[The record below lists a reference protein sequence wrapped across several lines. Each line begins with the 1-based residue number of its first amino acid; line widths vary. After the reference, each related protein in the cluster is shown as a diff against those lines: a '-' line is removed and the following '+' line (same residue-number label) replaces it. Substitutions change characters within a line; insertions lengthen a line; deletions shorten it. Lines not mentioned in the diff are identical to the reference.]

1 MSSILK
7 HKVAAYRSL
16 ASLLKAGVTFPVALE
31 KNGRSPWLLPALKS
45 IQAAF
50 RAGNSVSETA
60 AKHPTV
66 FSPLEIGILAAG
78 DRSGQLD
85 YACEH
90 LGSHFELLNRLRL
103 QTRLQL
109 GYPLFLASF
118 AILSSGVPT
127 LVEKGWIS
135 FAVLVVPGFALLL
148 AALAVLALLFLGV
161 SRGARS
167 VPLIERVLLVLPFLG
182 PLYRDWIAFRFASV
196 YALCTRTGIPILET
210 IRLCGPASQ
219 SAILERACETASREV
234 LKGKTVGDILSD
246 ARILPDTLLPLWISG
261 EESGDLDRCLEHW
274 CASSVDELRSR
285 TQAAVTFG
293 TRAFGILVMLGIAW
307 KIVASAKGYFDSLN
321 QLMDF

>member
-1 MSSILK
+1 MSSLLK

-16 ASLLKAGVTFPVALE
+16 ASLLKAGATFPAALE
-31 KNGRSPWLLPALKS
+31 KNGRSPWLRSSMGS
-45 IQAAF
+45 IQASF
-50 RAGNSVSETA
+50 RSGNTVSETVA
-60 AKHPTV
+60 QHSAV
-66 FSPLEIGILAAG
+66 FSPLESAVLAACE
-78 DRSGQLD
+78 RCGQLEN
-85 YACEH
+85 ACAY
-90 LGSHFELLNRLRL
+90 LGSHFELLQSLSV

-127 LVEKGWIS
+127 LVEKGWLS

-167 VPLIERVLLVLPFLG
+167 VSLIERVLLVLPFLG

-210 IRLCGPASQ
+210 LRLCGPASQ
-219 SAILERACETASREV
+219 SAILERACKTASREV
-234 LKGKTVGDILSD
+234 LKGKTVGDILSA

-261 EESGDLDRCLEHW
+261 EESGDLDRCLDHW
-274 CASSVDELRSR
+274 CAISADELRSK
-285 TQAAVTFG
+285 TKATVTFA

-307 KIVASAKGYFDSLN
+307 RIVASAKGYFDSLN